1 VTTAERIRHFA
12 RRSASSAIAWIALA
26 SIVGVSIAVAAPTGP
41 QVSNALPAPVV
52 ADVLQQ
58 QATTPTAQQACAGP
72 VIDDFSTGPHH
83 AELQTGSDRSTQTG
97 SMLGGE
103 RTTVFAVPTA
113 PTNPNNNPYGLTAAF
128 DILPNQ
134 SPLLVVSTP
143 YKAFHGA
150 DVFYG
155 LGRPFDMNF
164 SCYDRFRVHFAA
176 SDLGLNINMQ
186 VGATN
191 TNGVVAQCGRNVPG
205 QTTGVAFDVDFPFDC
220 FVVNAGPLP
229 DFHHLTQVRLLVQ
242 SGSAMAANDY
252 AIGKIEATGTA
263 TTPPSPTPTRRP
275 TQTPCPLLICLP
287 L

>member
-1 VTTAERIRHFA
+1 LTA
-12 RRSASSAIAWIALA
+12 LV

-41 QVSNALPAPVV
+41 QVSNAAPAPIV
-52 ADVLQQ
+52 ADLLRQP
-58 QATTPTAQQACAGP
+58 ATTPTALACVGP
-72 VIDDFSTGPHH
+72 VVDDFSTGPHH
-83 AELQTGSDRSTQTG
+83 VELQSGSDRSTQTG

-103 RTTVFAVPTA
+103 RTTIFAIPTA

-128 DILPNQ
+128 DVLPSQ
-134 SPLLVVSTP
+134 SPLLIVSTP
-143 YKAFHGA
+143 YKAFHSA

-155 LGRPFDMNF
+155 LNRPIDVSF

-186 VGATN
+186 VAATN

-205 QTTGVAFDVDFPFDC
+205 QTTGVGFDVDFPFDC

-229 DFHHLTQVRLLVQ
+229 DFHHITQVRLLVQ
-242 SGSAMAANDY
+242 SGSAIAANDY
-252 AIGKIEATGTA
+252 AISKIEAAGTS
-263 TTPPSPTPTRRP
+263 TTPPTPTPRP
-275 TQTPCPLLICLP
+275 TATRTPCPLIICLP